1 MEEVVLPSTE
11 NSSGFEP
18 MTVRQFTVFLENRVG
33 RLTLLVRAL
42 EEATSIVG
50 LAIEESADAALAR
63 VICTN
68 ADAAREQLQSHG
80 FGFGEVDVVIVA
92 LPKGNPQPLHAVCG
106 ALALGGDQYS

>member
-11 NSSGFEP
+11 SGSGFEP

-42 EEATSIVG
+42 EESTSVVG
-50 LAIEESADAALAR
+50 LTVEESADAALAR
-63 VICTN
+63 VICAN
-68 ADAAREQLQSHG
+68 ADAAREELRSHG

-92 LPKGNPQPLHAVCG
+92 LPRSNAQP
-106 ALALGGDQYS
+106 